1 MNQKVIIAEEP
12 PNPAAVGHHNCISIS
27 LSALCFTVLYAPY
40 DLVGEPGGKSRL
52 SLCSLQAD
60 PDRARARGGREY
72 PPTEDTESVTWWRD
86 RRGHEDAICG
96 REK

>member
-1 MNQKVIIAEEP
+1 MILQRLVYHTCTSTTLP
-12 PNPAAVGHHNCISIS
+12 
-27 LSALCFTVLYAPY
+27 VLYVPY

-72 PPTEDTESVTWWRD
+72 PPTEDTESVTWLR
-86 RRGHEDAICG
+86 G
-96 REK
+96 REGN